1 MDVYSV
7 GQCLLILQL
16 ALARDEV
23 LQGSLTVRGEVSG
36 WKVVRGHAYFSL
48 KDPGGLIKSVYFS
61 VPPSLAGKIAEGNVV
76 DATGQFKIYAERG
89 ELQFYVRTIR
99 LQSAAGLLQLRFEE
113 LKTRLNR
120 EGVIPKPPE
129 EKRQLP
135 RFPRRIGVVASRS
148 SAAFADIEKTLQKR
162 YPVAEILLFHT
173 GVQGEIAKMEIVR
186 ALRQASQSEADVV
199 ILARGGGSIEDLWA
213 FNEEVVVRAVR
224 GCGKPI
230 IVGVG
235 HEIDHTLSEYAADV
249 IASTPT
255 AAAMQASP
263 DLRASMEHY
272 RQKVDHARRS
282 LLLHIHRIEEK
293 ARSFARLLRFYR
305 PDQTLLR
312 EMQNA
317 RRIRHRLASAGKSIG
332 QAIDRTLEDHFRRIL
347 SVSPVRRLE
356 DIGTRLDALYRIVKG
371 FDPSLVLHR
380 GYAWIEVD
388 GKIVSSVVKFGENDP
403 FTVRLKDGT
412 LEAITK
418 RTNPSGAE

>member
-148 SAAFADIEKTLQKR
+148 SAAFADIGDMSDLKDVGGSAVSTGSGL
-162 YPVAEILLFHT
+162 YVVLIGSLLGIAGNVVA
-173 GVQGEIAKMEIVR
+173 IAK
-186 ALRQASQSEADVV
+186 
-199 ILARGGGSIEDLWA
+199 
-213 FNEEVVVRAVR
+213 
-224 GCGKPI
+224 
-230 IVGVG
+230 
-235 HEIDHTLSEYAADV
+235 
-249 IASTPT
+249 
-255 AAAMQASP
+255 
-263 DLRASMEHY
+263 
-272 RQKVDHARRS
+272 RR
-282 LLLHIHRIEEK
+282 R
-293 ARSFARLLRFYR
+293 
-305 PDQTLLR
+305 
-312 EMQNA
+312 
-317 RRIRHRLASAGKSIG
+317 
-332 QAIDRTLEDHFRRIL
+332 
-347 SVSPVRRLE
+347 
-356 DIGTRLDALYRIVKG
+356 
-371 FDPSLVLHR
+371 
-380 GYAWIEVD
+380 
-388 GKIVSSVVKFGENDP
+388 
-403 FTVRLKDGT
+403 
-412 LEAITK
+412 
-418 RTNPSGAE
+418 